1 VLCTHLFNAVTE
13 GMVGAKHPPYALEEV
28 LMAKAAQ
35 GDTTGPEG
43 WAEKARAIGR
53 RARAAARQLAGA
65 GTNVKN
71 AALKAMAGGLRSRS
85 AEILKASAAD
95 VAAARQAG
103 TSAALLD
110 RLALTP
116 DRLETMARSLDEIV
130 ELRDPVGE
138 ILEGYVR
145 PNGLRIQRV
154 RVPLG
159 VVMVIYEARPNVTS
173 DVAALCLKSGNA
185 VILRGGKEALGSN
198 LAIHRV
204 LAEAVQAQGLP
215 ADAVQLI
222 DNPDRA
228 LATALLKESRY
239 IDVIVPRGGEDLI
252 RAVARES
259 AIPVIKHYKGV
270 CHVYVDDLADLDM
283 AEAICFNAK
292 VQRPSTCNAME
303 TMLIHKDV
311 AARFLPRIGRRLAEA
326 GVEIRGC
333 DRTRRLWPSA
343 KPAAEDDWYAEYLDL
358 ILAVRVVD
366 SLQEAIDHI
375 AEYGSNHTDA
385 IVSEDLRHVQQ
396 FIRDVDSSSVMVNTT
411 TRFSDGGEYGLGA
424 EVGISTDKLHARGP
438 MGCRDLTTYKWLVF
452 GTGQLRT

>member
-1 VLCTHLFNAVTE
+1 MPQVAR
-13 GMVGAKHPPYALEEV
+13 GDAPAPDAW
-28 LMAKAAQ
+28 AAAAQ
-35 GDTTGPEG
+35 
-43 WAEKARAIGR
+43 AIGR
-53 RARAAARQLAGA
+53 RARAAARQLAAA
-65 GTNVKN
+65 GTHAKN
-71 AALKAMAGGLRSRS
+71 LALGAMAGAIRAR
-85 AEILKASAAD
+85 AADILNENAAD
-95 VAAARQAG
+95 VAAATQAG
-103 TSAALLD
+103 TSAALVD

-116 DRLETMARSLDEIV
+116 DRLDKMARSLDEIV
-130 ELRDPVGE
+130 DLRDPVGE

-145 PNGLRIQRV
+145 PNGLQIQRV

-159 VVMVIYEARPNVTS
+159 VVLVIYESRPNVTS

-185 VILRGGKEALGSN
+185 AILRGGKEALRSN
-198 LAIHRV
+198 LAIHRA
-204 LAEAVQAQGLP
+204 LAEAVQAQGLS
-215 ADAVQLI
+215 ADAVQMI
-222 DNPDRA
+222 DSPDRA
-228 LATALLKESRY
+228 LVTALLKESRY
-239 IDVIVPRGGEDLI
+239 IDVVVPRGGEELI

-259 AIPVIKHYKGV
+259 AIPVIKHYRGV

-303 TMLIHKDV
+303 TLLVHRNV
-311 AARFLPRIGRRLAEA
+311 AARFLPRICRRLAEA

-333 DRTRRLWPSA
+333 RQTRRFWPDAKSA
-343 KPAAEDDWYAEYLDL
+343 TEDDWHAEYLDL

-366 SLQEAIDHI
+366 SVEAAIDHI

-385 IVSEDLRHVQQ
+385 IVSEDIRHVQQ